1 MLWWFP
7 WIVIF
12 GWKLPMTKMVKQTSC
27 IFFVVSPLVLFY
39 IFLFTFCITL
49 LTLELVV
56 AIFRFIIP
64 YVSMFAQ
71 VAPYERPALSKA
83 YLFPECKFVMLLCLL
98 SILGFFISVEF
109 SIKIKISACLARL
122 LNIFTLMSIGFC
134 SPC

>member
-1 MLWWFP
+1 MLLLFP
-7 WIVIF
+7 RIVIF
-12 GWKLPMTKMVKQTSC
+12 GCKFPMAKMVKQTSC

-83 YLFPECKFVMLLCLL
+83 YLFPECKFVMELYVYLFFSQFIYGFILL
-98 SILGFFISVEF
+98 S
-109 SIKIKISACLARL
+109 
-122 LNIFTLMSIGFC
+122 
-134 SPC
+134 